1 MGLMQLINGGKKKFT
16 VIDVASDEIAMFALA
31 FLIAK
36 YWIGVTSL
44 GWYWYA
50 IIFVVF
56 VIKPLMAMFKKE

>member
-1 MGLMQLINGGKKKFT
+1 MGLIQLINGGKKKFT
-16 VIDVASDEIAMFALA
+16 WIDVALDETAMFALA

-44 GWYWYA
+44 AWYWYA

-56 VIKPLMAMFKKE
+56 VIKPIMVMIKK